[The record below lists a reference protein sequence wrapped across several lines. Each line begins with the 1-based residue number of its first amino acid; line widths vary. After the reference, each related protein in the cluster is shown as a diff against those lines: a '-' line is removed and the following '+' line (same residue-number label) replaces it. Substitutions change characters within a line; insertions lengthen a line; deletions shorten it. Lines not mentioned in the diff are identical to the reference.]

1 MDNKKRGSI
10 EVFLPKDIFN
20 SLVSVL
26 EAFVAADETN
36 KYADYASRL
45 KNKVMRY
52 GRKFTNHGEEKIVI
66 YFYEAEAAMLIKL
79 LAIYVNAISVSGDDF
94 YSLVNAK

>member
-36 KYADYASRL
+36 KYADYAKRL

-79 LAIYVNAISVSGDDF
+79 LAIYVNAVGNSDEDF

>member
-1 MDNKKRGSI
+1 MDNKKRGRI

-26 EAFVAADETN
+26 EAFIAADENN

-45 KNKVMRY
+45 KNNVMRY

-66 YFYEAEAAMLIKL
+66 YFYEAAMLIKL
-79 LAIYVNAISVSGDDF
+79 LAIYVNAVGVPGDDF

>member
-36 KYADYASRL
+36 KYADYAKRL

-79 LAIYVNAISVSGDDF
+79 LAIYVNAVDTSGDDF
-94 YSLVNAK
+94 YSLVNTR

>member
-36 KYADYASRL
+36 KYADYAKHL

-52 GRKFTNHGEEKIVI
+52 GRKFTNHSEEKIVI

-79 LAIYVNAISVSGDDF
+79 LAIYVNAVDTSGDDF
-94 YSLVNAK
+94 YSLVNTR